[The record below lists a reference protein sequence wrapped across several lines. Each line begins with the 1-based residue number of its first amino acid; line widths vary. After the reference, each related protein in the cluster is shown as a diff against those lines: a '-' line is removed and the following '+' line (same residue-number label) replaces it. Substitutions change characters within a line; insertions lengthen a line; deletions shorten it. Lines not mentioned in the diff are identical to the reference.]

1 MNIIAIIINTNVYST
16 IRVIKRFANQW
27 MICEDSRLHP
37 KSKASGFMPAYKSQN
52 FKHVPYRQNGIL
64 ESVEFWPHRNKYV
77 YSKPTSYLLYLM
89 ALEKLKKLNVKRL
102 QIIEPPESESE
113 KLTQVLDSGKLRRN
127 LNQNF
132 LYLPQLYL
140 LSLVWQH
147 TGCFCP

>member
-1 MNIIAIIINTNVYST
+1 MNELQ
-16 IRVIKRFANQW
+16 RFTPAYF
-27 MICEDSRLHP
+27 MKCVPPPFHP

-89 ALEKLKKLNVKRL
+89 ALEKKLNVKRL
-102 QIIEPPESESE
+102 QITEPPESESE
-113 KLTQVLDSGKLRRN
+113 KLTQVLGSGKLRRN

-132 LYLPQLYL
+132 LYLPQLCL